1 MTNLIKSDNVINAI
15 NLFNS
20 KHVSPINLFSVN
32 TVNNNNIVKVYR
44 CDRGNLSIIKITNN
58 RMYRVVGNVCIIC
71 HNIPSNWSIVGLF
84 KGLTE
89 GNIKALYNSLFNRN
103 KDNFNEYY

>member
-1 MTNLIKSDNVINAI
+1 MTNLIKSNNVINAI

-20 KHVSPINLFSVN
+20 NHVSPINLFTVN

-44 CDRGNLSIIKITNN
+44 CDNGSLSIIKITNN

-71 HNIPSNWSIVGLF
+71 HNIPSNWNIVGLF

-103 KDNFNEYY
+103 EDNSNECY